1 MASQFEEEMLRIKNA
16 GTSINLGLLD
26 KKLLIWPVSIPK
38 FEGHCVNSSIIA
50 IAVVLEGIKCRLWS
64 RWSSSPS
71 RWKGGFTTLLEA
83 YVEEGHVEGVRVEP
97 EGVEPKKAGM
107 ARGPSSESE
116 E

>member
-1 MASQFEEEMLRIKNA
+1 MLVRP
-16 GTSINLGLLD
+16 SIL
-26 KKLLIWPVSIPK
+26 VSWTKSCLFGPSGFQSLK
-38 FEGHCVNSSIIA
+38 VTVSTVLIIA